1 MILCTAGYC
10 PPAGRSPAMRLR
22 FTCGGIHH
30 RRALVTWVLLFG
42 VFAGHKASDT
52 QVPWL
57 GSVLEA
63 LLQRAAELDLAP
75 DTSAA
80 AGPAEAAAA
89 AAELAGRWG
98 QQFDLL
104 YALVHRHTA
113 ALHEAFKAGREVGDA
128 EGCAEVRGLVP
139 IGLVRTMLP
148 LCRKAQQ
155 DELRAILVDFGA

>member
-1 MILCTAGYC
+1 MRG
-10 PPAGRSPAMRLR
+10 PA
-22 FTCGGIHH
+22 TCAYDSHVVASTS
-30 RRALVTWVLLFG
+30 ALHYLVNGFVL
-42 VFAGHKASDT
+42 VFVVGHNASDT

-80 AGPAEAAAA
+80 AGPAEAEA
-89 AAELAGRWG
+89 AAELAGRWR